1 MTYRQF
7 QHQPPKPRKEIRR
20 FEPKAYARLE
30 PKTTKRTTTTTTT
43 STTTTTTTTTKL
55 RWNENGQLNSLLIK

>member
-20 FEPKAYARLE
+20 FEPKARLA
-30 PKTTKRTTTTTTT
+30 PKTTKRTTTTTT
-43 STTTTTTTTTKL
+43 SITTTTTTTTKL
-55 RWNENGQLNSLLIK
+55 RWNENGQLSSLLIK

>member
-20 FEPKAYARLE
+20 FEPKARLE
-30 PKTTKRTTTTTTT
+30 PKTTKRITTTTTT

>member
-30 PKTTKRTTTTTTT
+30 PKTTKRTTTRTTT
-43 STTTTTTTTTKL
+43 STTTTTTTTKL
-55 RWNENGQLNSLLIK
+55 RWNENGQLSSLLIK